1 MVKSM
6 TAFARCTETTPTK
19 NITVEMKSV
28 NNRYLDCSVK
38 ISRIFSFLED
48 KVRKYVS
55 ESGISRGKLDI
66 YIGVELTQD
75 TGTLI
80 EVDGAYAQSYVDAL
94 RSLRDM
100 FSLKDDITT
109 MSVAQNREVFSV
121 VKKEEDMEEA
131 WLEIKPV
138 LDKTIAEFIRVR
150 EEEGEKLKSD
160 ILEKLARIEE
170 LKKTIAAYS
179 ETDVKNYRERFEGR
193 IRQAIADSG
202 VELNESLILTECAI
216 YADRVAIDE
225 EMVRLDCHFD
235 SFRKIFAESTPIGRK
250 IDFLLQEINREI
262 NTTGSKCNN
271 ADIAAVVV
279 EVKSELEK
287 IREQIQNIE

>member
-1 MVKSM
+1 MIRSM
-6 TAFARCTETTPTK
+6 TAFARVVQSTPTK
-19 NITVEMKSV
+19 NITVELKSV

-48 KVRKYVS
+48 RVRKYVS
-55 ESGISRGKLDI
+55 ECGINRGKLDV
-66 YIGVELTQD
+66 YIG
-75 TGTLI
+75 I
-80 EVDGAYAQSYVDAL
+80 EVTEDSETTIDIDAGYAESYINAL
-94 RSLRDM
+94 KSLRDK
-100 FSLKDDITT
+100 FSLPDDIST
-109 MSVAQNREVFSV
+109 MRVAQNKEIFTV
-121 VKKEEDMEEA
+121 VKKEEDAELA
-131 WLEIKPV
+131 WLEIKPA
-138 LDKTIAEFIRVR
+138 LDAAIADFILAR
-150 EEEGEKLKSD
+150 EEEGEKLKGD
-160 ILEKLARIEE
+160 ILEKLAKIEK
-170 LKKTIAAYS
+170 LKKKIAAYS
-179 ETDVKNYRERFEGR
+179 QTDIESYRERFETKL
-193 IRQAIADSG
+193 RQAIADSG

-235 SFRKIFAESTPIGRK
+235 SFRKILEENAPVGRK

-271 ADIAAVVV
+271 ADIASIVV